1 MKSTIGLVG
10 ALLLAAVAGPAAAI
24 PVLGGQLFYTGGS
37 VTIESLPVT
46 SGYTTELGLYDSS
59 FARLIYLMN
68 DEPSH
73 TIATFD
79 PAALG
84 ASIGGELF
92 FGIRVVSVSDGPEYF
107 TGQASRN
114 PDGIL
119 HAIVD
124 DLGGGVFVVGFEDLF
139 GGGDRDFDDNV
150 FRFTGSVTTTQVPE
164 PASLALL
171 GLGLAGLVVA
181 RRRPSTRPGLI

>member
-1 MKSTIGLVG
+1 MVG
-10 ALLLAAVAGPAAAI
+10 ALLLAAVTGPAAAVPI
-24 PVLGGQLFYTGGS
+24 LGGQLFYTGGT

-59 FARLIYLMN
+59 FTRLINLMY
-68 DEPSH
+68 DEPSGV
-73 TIATFD
+73 IATFD
-79 PAALG
+79 PGALG

-92 FGIRVVSVSDGPEYF
+92 FGIRVVPGGPEYF
-107 TGQASRN
+107 MGTASRN

-139 GGGDRDFDDNV
+139 GGGDRDFDDNR
-150 FRFTGSVTTTQVPE
+150 FRFT
-164 PASLALL
+164 AA
-171 GLGLAGLVVA
+171 
-181 RRRPSTRPGLI
+181 